1 MANSNL
7 TIDQITQRS
16 LMILHQKLN
25 FVGNIVREYDDSF
38 ANSGAKIG
46 DTLRVRL
53 PLQYQTGTGAAIAT
67 GTGADTVGVSTTLP
81 VTTQRN
87 VPMRFTTK
95 EMTMDIDKFA
105 SRHLEPAM
113 AKLASMIESDCLTQA
128 YKAMPELHKAATLAT
143 PIYKD
148 VMEMRKILNDNLAP
162 PDNRCLLLDTQCH
175 VDLVDAFKGLFND
188 PKLLSQQFRDGMIAR
203 VSGFDVYEN
212 TLLPVYTSGAEDTT
226 DAAYDIA
233 AGSAM
238 FKPLTKASSDP
249 NTMTITVDTGTKTIT
264 AGQVFTIDSVFDVH
278 PETKETLG
286 HLKQFVVTGG
296 DTATATATSLII
308 SPAIIA
314 TGPQQNVSAAAAE
327 NDDLVFQNADASTT
341 FLQSIA
347 FQKGFAAFATADLQ
361 MPDGVAMKSRQTYD
375 GISMRILQDYDVVN
389 DRIFT
394 RLDVLYGFKVIRPDL
409 GVKLWHT

>member
-1 MANSNL
+1 MANTNL

-25 FVGNIVREYDDSF
+25 FVGNITRDYDDSF
-38 ANSGAKIG
+38 ANTGAKIG

-53 PLQYQTGTGAAIAT
+53 PLSYQTGTGAAIAT

-81 VTTQRN
+81 VQTQRN

-95 EMTMDIDKFA
+95 ELTMDIDEFS

-113 AKLASMIESDCLTQA
+113 AKLAAMIESDCLTQA
-128 YKAMPELHKAATLAT
+128 YKVMPELHKSSTLAT
-143 PIYKD
+143 PVYKD
-148 VMEMRKILNDNLAP
+148 IMEMRKILNDNLAP
-162 PDNRCLLLDTQCH
+162 MDNRCLLLDTQCH
-175 VDLVDAFKGLFND
+175 VDLADAFKGLYNNTTQIG
-188 PKLLSQQFRDGMIAR
+188 KQFLDGAITR
-203 VSGFDVYEN
+203 VNGFDVYEN
-212 TLLPVYTSGAEDTT
+212 TLIPVYTSGAEDTT

-233 AGSAM
+233 AGSDM
-238 FKPLTKASSDP
+238 EKTLSLTDSDP

-278 PETKETLG
+278 PESKATLG
-286 HLKQFVVTGG
+286 HLKSFVVTGG
-296 DTATATATSLII
+296 DTGTATATSLVI

-314 TGPQQNVSAAAAE
+314 SGPQQNCSAAAAE

-341 FLQSIA
+341 FNQSLA
-347 FQKGFAAFATADLQ
+347 FQKGFAVFATADLQ

-375 GISMRILQDYDVVN
+375 GISMRILQDYSITN
-389 DRIFT
+389 DRVYT

>member
-95 EMTMDIDKFA
+95 EMTMDIDEFA

-128 YKAMPELHKAATLAT
+128 YKAMPVLHKAATLAT
-143 PIYKD
+143 PVYKD
-148 VMEMRKILNDNLAP
+148 VMEMRKLLNDNLAP

-212 TLLPVYTSGAEDTT
+212 TLLPAYISGAEDTT
-226 DAAYDIA
+226 DAAYDIVGA
-233 AGSAM
+233 TS
-238 FKPLTKASSDP
+238 KTLTKASSDP

-314 TGPQQNVSAAAAE
+314 TGPQQNVSAAAAD
-327 NDDLVFQNADASTT
+327 NDALTFQNADASTT
-341 FLQSIA
+341 FNQSIA

-394 RLDVLYGFKVIRPDL
+394 RLDVLYGFAVIRPDL